1 VDTFVVSNLN
11 DSGVGSL
18 RSAIEAANAAGSP
31 STISFSVD
39 GVITLNGALPAIG
52 ADVTI
57 DGTSAP
63 SHVAGGPP
71 VVEVN
76 FNNNAGL
83 TFAPGS
89 EGAQLLGL
97 SLCGASGDGVTLD
110 AGSITLAD
118 DYVGLTLGGQAL
130 GNSGDGVYVASGSSN
145 DLIGSNP
152 TAASGVVSNVISG
165 NGGNG
170 ISLNGSSQETLVDNY
185 IGTNP
190 SGTAAIA
197 NGGDGILL
205 TDGAGDNEIG
215 GTASTDTST
224 GAAND
229 PTGDKGQTT
238 PVFVVPPLGNLVS
251 GNSGNGV
258 LIEDNSQ
265 NNVLNGNF
273 VGTTANGNE
282 ALGNALDGVD
292 INGSDNNALI
302 GCLAQDNPF
311 IYYNVASGNGANGL
325 EVTDSNNIVVHANFF
340 GIGANNST
348 VIGNAQNGILVD
360 GSSQNVQV
368 GGIIP
373 LGNVAA
379 GNGQNGI
386 EVTDTVGGFTT
397 FNTFGGLF
405 AFGGAAP
412 NGNDG
417 LLLTATGGNQTVQT
431 NVFSGNLNNGIE
443 IGGNASGVTV
453 DPNIAGLNTIG
464 GAALPNG
471 GDGLL
476 IDGTAN
482 NNVIGGYQVSVI
494 PQNTF
499 SGNVG
504 YGIAIEGQ
512 AYNNNV
518 FNTFIG
524 TGVSGTTALGNQAGG
539 ILVGGSAT
547 NNIIGGATVTSGGQP
562 VADLVSGNN
571 GNGITLGAGTNLN
584 SILNNS
590 IGYDRLGLP
599 LLPNSGVAIAASGNA
614 NFIFGNSTFT
624 VTPAGTG
631 NNPVVPVGG
640 NDLIVANGSHDV
652 ILPDTGGNETIFAFG
667 PVLAAMGSG
676 TMYFVNGNS
685 PSTVIGG
692 GSGNA
697 IINGGAGG
705 GLYAGGTGGA
715 NVIVGGSG
723 ACTMFGSSGSDLLM
737 AGGAQANLLVAGSG
751 NETLTGSG
759 STGANVMYAGSGNDL
774 LGGGAGNETFFAGH
788 GNATVIGGSGADLYG
803 FINGLAGGT
812 ETVFGFSTAKGDA
825 IALQGY
831 GPGEAQNDLA
841 NAVVAG
847 GNTTLTLSDHTQVT
861 FVGVTN
867 LNASAFT

>member
-1 VDTFVVSNLN
+1 MGTFIVSNLN

-18 RSAIEAANAAGSP
+18 RAAIQAANAAGSP
-31 STISFSVD
+31 STIAFAVD
-39 GVITLNGALPAIG
+39 GVITLQGALPAIG

-63 SHVAGGPP
+63 NYVAGGPP

-83 TFAPGS
+83 AFAPGS

-97 SLCGASGDGVTLD
+97 SICGASGNGVTLD
-110 AGSITLAD
+110 AGSITLAG
-118 DYVGLTLGGQAL
+118 DYVGLTLSGQAI
-130 GNSGDGVYVASGSSN
+130 GNSEDGVYVASGSSN

-170 ISLNGSSQETLVDNY
+170 ISLNGSSQDTLVDNY
-185 IGTNP
+185 IGTDP

-205 TDGAGDNEIG
+205 TDGASANEIG
-215 GTASTDTST
+215 GTASVDTST

-229 PTGDKGQTT
+229 PTGDKGQVT

-251 GNSGNGV
+251 GNGGNGV
-258 LIEDNSQ
+258 LIEGNSQ
-265 NNVLNGNF
+265 GNVLNGNF
-273 VGTTANGNE
+273 VGTTANGDA

-302 GCLAQDNPF
+302 GCQVQDNPF

-325 EVTDSNNIVVHANFF
+325 EVTDLNNIVVHANFF
-340 GIGANNST
+340 GVGANNST
-348 VIGNAQNGILVD
+348 VIGNALNGILVD

-373 LGNVAA
+373 LGNVSA

-431 NVFSGNLNNGIE
+431 NVFSGNTNNGIE

-453 DPNIAGLNTIG
+453 DPNISGLNTRG
-464 GAALPNG
+464 NAVLANG

-482 NNVIGGYQVSVI
+482 NNVIGGYQASVI

-499 SGNVG
+499 SGNGG
-504 YGIAIEGQ
+504 YGIAIEAQ
-512 AYNNNV
+512 ANNNTV

-524 TGVSGTTALGNQAGG
+524 TGVSGTTALGNQQGG
-539 ILVGGSAT
+539 ILIGGSAT
-547 NNIIGGATVTSGGQP
+547 NNIIGGATVTSGG
-562 VADLVSGNN
+562 S
-571 GNGITLGAGTNLN
+571 
-584 SILNNS
+584 
-590 IGYDRLGLP
+590 RLP
-599 LLPNSGVAIAASGNA
+599 IW
-614 NFIFGNSTFT
+614 
-624 VTPAGTG
+624 
-631 NNPVVPVGG
+631 
-640 NDLIVANGSHDV
+640 
-652 ILPDTGGNETIFAFG
+652 
-667 PVLAAMGSG
+667 
-676 TMYFVNGNS
+676 
-685 PSTVIGG
+685 
-692 GSGNA
+692 
-697 IINGGAGG
+697 
-705 GLYAGGTGGA
+705 
-715 NVIVGGSG
+715 
-723 ACTMFGSSGSDLLM
+723 
-737 AGGAQANLLVAGSG
+737 
-751 NETLTGSG
+751 
-759 STGANVMYAGSGNDL
+759 
-774 LGGGAGNETFFAGH
+774 
-788 GNATVIGGSGADLYG
+788 
-803 FINGLAGGT
+803 
-812 ETVFGFSTAKGDA
+812 
-825 IALQGY
+825 
-831 GPGEAQNDLA
+831 
-841 NAVVAG
+841 
-847 GNTTLTLSDHTQVT
+847 
-861 FVGVTN
+861 
-867 LNASAFT
+867 